1 MCLYTKIGATIR
13 NGMENTIVCPKCNG
27 RVPLTQTGRT
37 VQLRG
42 EDLDL
47 HSKVFI
53 VNLAKPALAQLD
65 RLHYTRALIAD
76 AYREKVGLLTGE
88 EIRKKRE
95 ELGISQ
101 KKLAEMAGIGI
112 ASIKRWENGIIQTK
126 SMDAALKLAFRG
138 KECGNNYTGNRSF
151 SIRRVKL
158 VMKEFEKILPFEF
171 LQEGDRMLFDAKYS
185 WYGDFL
191 AYQELGKSLT
201 GATYAALPHGPQINN
216 YGELVDEIRNA
227 NIENEK
233 PLTNEEEKIIARVAL
248 TFPSKQSVIDAAH
261 RERVFRNKA
270 TGQIIPYTD
279 ASKLTEIQLSP

>member
-1 MCLYTKIGATIR
+1 
-13 NGMENTIVCPKCNG
+13 MENTISVCPKCNG
-27 RVPLTQTGRT
+27 RVALTQTDKT

-47 HSKVFI
+47 QFEEY
-53 VNLAKPALAQLD
+53 ACEDCQ
-65 RLHYTRALIAD
+65 TRVGTIGQASIIQNLIAD

-158 VMKEFEKILPFEF
+158 VMKEFEKMLPFEF